1 MIHIENLN
9 MTINTATMTSGDME
23 MGHDSDIRTDLV
35 DTLRIISKDERL
47 KHETLVIPEACEQY
61 GFSEGN
67 YRLPELLHFLADILE

>member
-9 MTINTATMTSGDME
+9 MTINTATMTSGDIE
-23 MGHDSDIRTDLV
+23 TGHDSDIRTDLV

-47 KHETLVIPEACEQY
+47 KHETLVIPEICEQY

-67 YRLPELLHFLADILE
+67 YRLPELLHFLADMLE